1 MKVTKILSIL
11 VLLTLLSFGQADKRD
26 QIKQLKSARI
36 AAALNLTAAESQ
48 KFWPL
53 YLNSE
58 EREYEIRH
66 NKIRPINNK
75 LEEKGGIDGLSQKE
89 ALTNLILLETA
100 EEEIFNLHKKLINDL
115 KPVIGP
121 KKILKLRKAEDD
133 FNKLLLSKYKGKKD

>member
-1 MKVTKILSIL
+1 MKIRKVLSIVALFAL
-11 VLLTLLSFGQADKRD
+11 VSFGQADKRD

-36 AAALNLTAAESQ
+36 AAALNLSAAESQ

-66 NKIRPINNK
+66 NKIRPVTNK
-75 LEEKGGIDGLSQKE
+75 IDEKGIDALSQKE
-89 ALTNLILLETA
+89 ALQYLVTLESAEDEIVNLR
-100 EEEIFNLHKKLINDL
+100 KKLIYDL
-115 KPVIGP
+115 KPVIGT

-133 FNKLLLSKYKGKKD
+133 FTKLLMSKYSKSKKD

>member
-1 MKVTKILSIL
+1 MKIRKVLSIVALFAL
-11 VLLTLLSFGQADKRD
+11 VSFGQADKRD

-36 AAALNLTAAESQ
+36 AAALNLSAAESQ

-66 NKIRPINNK
+66 NKIRPVTNK
-75 LEEKGGIDGLSQKE
+75 IDEKGIDALSQKE
-89 ALTNLILLETA
+89 ALQYLVTLESA
-100 EEEIFNLHKKLINDL
+100 EDEIVTLRKKLIYDL
-115 KPVIGP
+115 KPVIGT

-133 FNKLLLSKYKGKKD
+133 FTKLLMSKYSKSKKD